1 MAELEGLKQYFKE
14 QGITTK
20 EISERT
26 GYSIGYVRNLLNTSN
41 DFNDRA
47 RYRFL
52 RAFPDIK
59 PLLGS
64 DNNKG
69 NDLT

>member
-1 MAELEGLKQYFKE
+1 MAELEALKNYFKE
-14 QGITTK
+14 QGITTR
-20 EISERT
+20 EIAERT
-26 GYSIGYVRNLLNTSN
+26 GYTIGYVRNLLNTSN

-47 RYRFL
+47 RYRFSK
-52 RAFPDIK
+52 AFPDIE

-69 NDLT
+69 TNLT